1 MKKILMTAS
10 SLSII
15 MFGAWTFG
23 AILYMAFVANYY
35 RNTERRETSVQN
47 HPSNRRTSKRTSG
60 DHTSGLSPDT
70 TKLLLAEQ
78 YENSYKPRTVQR
90 DATGRYDGNKLW

>member
-15 MFGAWTFG
+15 LFGAWTFG

-35 RNTERRETSVQN
+35 RNTERRETSEQN
-47 HPSNRRTSKRTSG
+47 HPSNRRTSDTS
-60 DHTSGLSPDT
+60 DCRNPSGLSPDT
-70 TKLLLAEQ
+70 AKFLLADR
-78 YENSYKPRTVQR
+78 YKPRTIKR
-90 DATGRYDGNKLW
+90 DATGKYDGNKLW